1 MHRENPAP
9 PDEDLSEI
17 VPNDELG
24 WKTRAFSFLLPL
36 GAFALFL
43 GLSWMIY
50 GKRTAVG
57 LLALSAI
64 TFFVLGKL
72 VVFAGIGNGVVE
84 LLSKVGWEFPLD
96 LGPYHLAALLVYL
109 DMSIAMVIAYN
120 LDILYRIPVVGQKL
134 RKTRLRSLGF
144 FESKRWLKKLR
155 MLGVVLFVCFP
166 FTGTGAIGGTFVGQ
180 MLGLA
185 RQKILLLVAIGSCL
199 GAFGMAWGADHL
211 GHNLENFWKQPWVV
225 AATVLFLLGLLIFLL
240 RALRGGSS
248 GQGQ

>member
-1 MHRENPAP
+1 MPRENPAP
-9 PDEDLSEI
+9 PDEDRSEI

-96 LGPYHLAALLVYL
+96 
-109 DMSIAMVIAYN
+109 
-120 LDILYRIPVVGQKL
+120 
-134 RKTRLRSLGF
+134 
-144 FESKRWLKKLR
+144 
-155 MLGVVLFVCFP
+155 
-166 FTGTGAIGGTFVGQ
+166 
-180 MLGLA
+180 
-185 RQKILLLVAIGSCL
+185 
-199 GAFGMAWGADHL
+199 
-211 GHNLENFWKQPWVV
+211 
-225 AATVLFLLGLLIFLL
+225 
-240 RALRGGSS
+240 
-248 GQGQ
+248 